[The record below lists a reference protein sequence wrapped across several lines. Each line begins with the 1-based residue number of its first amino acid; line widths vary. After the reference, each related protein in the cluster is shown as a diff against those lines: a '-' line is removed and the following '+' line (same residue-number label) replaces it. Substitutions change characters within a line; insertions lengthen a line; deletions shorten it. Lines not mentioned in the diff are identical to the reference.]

1 MLPNNPW
8 VEEVREKSENIVNR
22 MIMKAQQVKICEMQ
36 KEITEIN
43 ETEKKPNVGSVGRL
57 RKLIK
62 LSQKYSRKTERK
74 QKLATSE

>member
-1 MLPNNPW
+1 
-8 VEEVREKSENIVNR
+8 

-62 LSQKYSRKTERK
+62 LSQKYPRKTERK